1 MANLFVRKSIAAL
14 KAEAAESGESSL
26 KRSLSAL
33 NLTALGIGAIIGAGI
48 FVLTGTAAALHAGP
62 AVTLSF
68 VVAGITCA
76 FAGLCYAEMASTVP
90 IAGSAY
96 AYSYATMGEFV
107 AWIIGWD
114 LVLEYA
120 IGAVTVAVGWSGY
133 VVSFVEKNLHIHVPS
148 AFAAAPF
155 KYDIVHGTIEKA
167 PGAVVNLPAMV
178 IILIV
183 TTLLVIGIE
192 ESAKVNAAIVALKIG
207 IVLMFIVAGI
217 SYVSQSN
224 WVTDANPAG
233 AYIPPAI
240 GPKQF
245 GWDGILAGAAK
256 VFFAYIGF
264 DAVSTAA
271 QEARNPQ
278 KDMPRGILGSLAICT
293 VLYVL
298 VAFVLT
304 GVVKYDKLN
313 VSDPIAV
320 GIDSIGLTWLSP
332 IVKLGA
338 IAGLSSV
345 ILVMLLGQSRV
356 FFSMSKDGLLPN
368 FIAKVHP
375 RFRTP
380 YLTSIVT
387 GMVVMVAA
395 GLAPIDLVGEL
406 TSIGTLFAFALV
418 SLGVLVLR
426 ITDPHLERP
435 FRTPLVWV
443 TAPLGAIF
451 AVYLML
457 QLPKDTWIRLII
469 WMGIG
474 LLIYFVYGIRKSR
487 IHEINAKAPELK
499 TIWGAYAGVFRPHKL
514 PISHDRAT
522 ARLPLAC
529 SIPGEGSQLR
539 QRLWRQFAAVRI

>member
-14 KAEAAESGESSL
+14 KAEAAESGESTL

-48 FVLTGTAAALHAGP
+48 FVLTGNAAAQHAGP

-90 IAGSAY
+90 ISGSAY

-120 IGAVTVAVGWSGY
+120 IGGVTVAVGWSGY
-133 VVSFVEKNLHIHVPS
+133 VVSFIQDNLHISIPA
-148 AFAAAPF
+148 AFASAP
-155 KYDIVHGTIEKA
+155 YDYQIIDGHGVLLKA
-167 PGAVVNLPAMV
+167 PGAVINLPAMI

-192 ESAKVNAAIVALKIG
+192 ESAKFNAAIVALKIG
-207 IVLMFIVAGI
+207 IVLIFIVAGI
-217 SYVSQSN
+217 SYVNTAN
-224 WVTDANPAG
+224 WITDANPTG
-233 AYIPPAI
+233 AYIPPSI
-240 GPKQF
+240 GPKQY
-245 GWDGILAGAAK
+245 GWDGIFAGAAL

-278 KDMPRGILGSLAICT
+278 KDMPKGILGSLAICT
-293 VLYVL
+293 VFYVL

-304 GVVKYDKLN
+304 GVVSYDKLG
-313 VSDPIAV
+313 VTAPIAV
-320 GIDSIGLTWLSP
+320 AIDAIGMKWLSP

-345 ILVMLLGQSRV
+345 ILVVLLGQSRV

-368 FIAKVHP
+368 FVSKVHP

-387 GMVVMVAA
+387 GMLVMVAA
-395 GLAPIDLVGEL
+395 GLAPIGLVGEL

-435 FRTPLVWV
+435 FKTPLVWV
-443 TAPLGAIF
+443 TAPLGTIF
-451 AVYLML
+451 SVYLMC
-457 QLPKDTWIRLII
+457 QLPSDTWIRLVI

-487 IHEINAKAPELK
+487 INEINAKASVLK
-499 TIWGAYAGVFRPHKL
+499 
-514 PISHDRAT
+514 
-522 ARLPLAC
+522 
-529 SIPGEGSQLR
+529 
-539 QRLWRQFAAVRI
+539 